1 MADLTPSA
9 GMTKIGSLLVIF
21 VIAMLAIYAVNNF
34 ASLGKIVAKKTA

>member
-1 MADLTPSA
+1 MADLAPSA
-9 GMTKIGSLLVIF
+9 GMTKIGSLLIIF